1 MRLGRFLVLG
11 FWLWVGT
18 TAGVQAQQQPQTTD
32 ARLRAQREE
41 LERVRREREELQ
53 RRMAGLQRT
62 AHNLT
67 DEVQLLTRQREAT
80 RRVVQSLDRQ
90 LVAITEEVQT
100 TTTNLVRAE
109 DEAAIKHAILRKRVA
124 DIYKRGPLF
133 TAEVLLSATSFG
145 DLIARYKYLHLLAQR
160 DRALVRR
167 VDDLQ
172 RRIRDNRSQ
181 LVRLQGDVRQNMM
194 DKADEERRI
203 AALQDRERLALR
215 NVQADTRRTRQR
227 LDELARTAT
236 RLTSVIET
244 FEAERRRT
252 AARTGATRAPST
264 IRTTDLGQLDWP
276 VEGNILYNF
285 GRVVNPNNTTTRWN
299 GIGIAAADGTPV
311 KSVSSGTVALAE
323 VMGTYGNTVII
334 EHGGGDYSVYGSLR
348 SLGVRKGARV
358 TKGQV
363 LGTVGATDPTF
374 PPHLH
379 FEIRRGGPAV
389 NPLTWLRGRR

>member
-1 MRLGRFLVLG
+1 MKRGWLLV
-11 FWLWVGT
+11 VGCWFFVGGAT
-18 TAGVQAQQQPQTTD
+18 VIEAQQQPQTTD
-32 ARLRAQREE
+32 ARLRAQRDE

-80 RRVVQSLDRQ
+80 RRIVQSLDRQ

-109 DEAAIKHAILRKRVA
+109 DEASIKHAILRKRVA
-124 DIYKRGPLF
+124 DIYKRGPLY
-133 TAEVLLSATSFG
+133 TAEVLLSAHSFG

-172 RRIRDNRSQ
+172 RRIRDNRAQ
-181 LVRLQGDVRQNMM
+181 LVRLQGDVRQNMQ
-194 DKADEERRI
+194 DKADEEQRI
-203 AALQDRERLALR
+203 AGLQERERQALR

-227 LDELARTAT
+227 IDELARTAT
-236 RLTSVIET
+236 RLTNVIES
-244 FEAERRRT
+244 FEAERRRI

-264 IRTTDLGQLDWP
+264 IRTGDLGQLDWP
-276 VEGNILYNF
+276 VDGNILYNF

-311 KSVSSGTVALAE
+311 KSVSSGTVALAD
-323 VMGTYGNTVII
+323 VMGTYGNTVIV

-348 SLGVRKGARV
+348 RMNVQKGARV

-363 LGTVGATDPTF
+363 IGTVGATDPAF

>member
-1 MRLGRFLVLG
+1 MRRFLVHGL
-11 FWLWVGT
+11 WLVVALSSG
-18 TAGVQAQQQPQTTD
+18 AEAQQPQTTD

-100 TTTNLVRAE
+100 TTTSLVRAE
-109 DEAAIKHAILRKRVA
+109 DEAAVKHAVLRKRVA

-133 TAEVLLSATSFG
+133 TAEVLLSAQSFG

-172 RRIRDNRSQ
+172 RRIRENRAQ
-181 LVRLQGDVRQNMM
+181 LVRLQGDVRQNME

-203 AALQDRERLALR
+203 GGLQARERQALR

-227 LDELARTAT
+227 IDELARTAT
-236 RLTSVIET
+236 RLTSVIES
-244 FEAERRRT
+244 FEAERRR
-252 AARTGATRAPST
+252 AATRTGARVTAST
-264 IRTTDLGQLDWP
+264 IRTADLGQLAWP
-276 VEGNILYNF
+276 VDGNILYNF

-311 KSVSSGTVALAE
+311 KSVSSGTVALAD
-323 VMGTYGNTVII
+323 VMGTYGNTVIV

-348 SLGVRKGARV
+348 QMSVQKGARI

-363 LGTVGATDPTF
+363 IGTVGAADPAF

-389 NPLTWLRGRR
+389 NPLTWLRGQR

>member
-1 MRLGRFLVLG
+1 MKRCWLLAVGCWLLVG
-11 FWLWVGT
+11 AGT
-18 TAGVQAQQQPQTTD
+18 AVDAQQQPQTTD

-90 LVAITEEVQT
+90 LVAITEEVKT
-100 TTTNLVRAE
+100 TTTSLVRAE
-109 DEAAIKHAILRKRVA
+109 DEAAVKHAVLRKRVA

-133 TAEVLLSATSFG
+133 TAEVLLSAQSFG

-172 RRIRDNRSQ
+172 RRIRDNRAQ
-181 LVRLQGDVRQNMM
+181 LVRLQGDVRQNMD

-203 AALQDRERLALR
+203 AGLQERERLALR

-252 AARTGATRAPST
+252 AARSGATRAPST

-276 VEGNILYNF
+276 VQGNILYNF

-299 GIGIAAADGTPV
+299 GIGIAAADGTAV
-311 KSVSSGTVALAE
+311 KSVSSGTVVLAD
-323 VMGTYGNTVII
+323 VMGTYGNTVIV

-348 SLGVRKGARV
+348 RMNVAKGARV

-363 LGTVGATDPTF
+363 IGTVGATDPSF

-389 NPLTWLRGRR
+389 NPLTWLRGSR

>member
-1 MRLGRFLVLG
+1 MKRRLLVVG
-11 FWLWVGT
+11 CWVLVALSAIPL
-18 TAGVQAQQQPQTTD
+18 TAQTPQTTE
-32 ARLRAQREE
+32 ARLRAQRDE

-53 RRMAGLQRT
+53 RRITGLQRT

-124 DIYKRGPLF
+124 DIYKRGPLY
-133 TAEVLLSATSFG
+133 TAEVLLSAQSFG

-172 RRIRDNRSQ
+172 RRIRDNRAQ
-181 LVRLQGDVRQNMM
+181 LVRLQGDVRQNMQ
-194 DKADEERRI
+194 DKADEEQRI
-203 AALQDRERLALR
+203 AGLQARERQALR
-215 NVQADTRRTRQR
+215 GVQADTRRTQQR
-227 LDELARTAT
+227 LAELERTAR
-236 RLTSVIET
+236 RLTSVIEN
-244 FEAERRRT
+244 FEAERRR
-252 AARTGATRAPST
+252 AATRPGAVRAAST
-264 IRTTDLGQLDWP
+264 IRTADLGQLDWP

-299 GIGIAAADGTPV
+299 GIGIAADDGTPV
-311 KSVSSGTVALAE
+311 KSVSSGTIALAE
-323 VMGTYGNTVII
+323 VMGTYGNTVIV

-348 SLGVRKGARV
+348 SISVRKGARV
-358 TKGQV
+358 TKGQI

-389 NPLTWLRGRR
+389 NPLTWLRGSR